1 MPPRGFMMTA
11 ALDEQI
17 EMQAARHCGLP
28 FLEHDPEKWKPVFG
42 QDHAQTKKLE
52 HDPEKWK
59 PVFGQ
64 DHAQN
69 EESRP

>member
-1 MPPRGFMMTA
+1 MQSGRTWLMCGFPM
-11 ALDEQI
+11 ALR
-17 EMQAARHCGLP
+17 AGA
-28 FLEHDPEKWKPVFG
+28 
-42 QDHAQTKKLE
+42 LE

-69 EESRP
+69 EQSRRGTPKRTLETQTLQREST